1 MKASGIKKVFNWL
14 KKYEKE
20 NGVKVIA
27 IRIGC
32 QSVRV
37 VDSTGRV
44 EILDGMQ

>member
-1 MKASGIKKVFNWL
+1 MKASNVKKVFNWL

-20 NGVKVIA
+20 NGTKVVA

-32 QSVRV
+32 QSVGL

-44 EILDGMQ
+44 EIVDGIQ